1 MREGRKQPHRVSRR
15 DLPRVAF
22 LLAALASCA
31 KDPGPTEVSGAAN
44 CDAMVVAVP
53 STAPGRLLVGYT
65 PYGPNWVTPDFSFV
79 RQHSSII
86 SLHTVVNSKVPWDI
100 FLGDYKSLATYDAD
114 LKRDAPAWRNTLCA
128 LRSQSY
134 PRPIY
139 LSEEFLLDRGKGPHI
154 LPPRLDGTYPA
165 DFSIGVFRPIEVQ
178 RHGKPRRTL
187 PGIWSSSFNRS
198 RSRRS
203 SSLI

>member
-1 MREGRKQPHRVSRR
+1 MAIETAVRR
-15 DLPRVAF
+15 RARWLVVLTLSA
-22 LLAALASCA
+22 CA
-31 KDPGPTEVSGAAN
+31 KDPATTEASASGATTCEARV
-44 CDAMVVAVP
+44 AAVP

-65 PYGPNWVTPDFSFV
+65 PYGPNWVTPDFNFV

-100 FLGDYKSLATYDAD
+100 FLGDYQSLAAYDAD
-114 LKRDAPAWRNTLCA
+114 LQRDAPAWRNTLCT

-139 LSEEFLLDRGKGPHI
+139 LSEEFLLDRGKGTHM

-165 DFSIGVFRPIEVQ
+165 EFLIG
-178 RHGKPRRTL
+178 GMSTY
-187 PGIWSSSFNRS
+187 RS
-198 RSRRS
+198 PAARKAAA
-203 SSLI
+203 

>member
-1 MREGRKQPHRVSRR
+1 MRCGRIESFFLYERPGPNGGYPVPPIATRWLLRFHQP
-15 DLPRVAF
+15 P
-22 LLAALASCA
+22 LAASLSA
-31 KDPGPTEVSGAAN
+31 T
-44 CDAMVVAVP
+44 
-53 STAPGRLLVGYT
+53 T

-79 RQHSSII
+79 RRTASII

-100 FLGDYKSLATYDAD
+100 FLGDYRSLAEYDAD

-165 DFSIGVFRPIEVQ
+165 EFLIG
-178 RHGKPRRTL
+178 
-187 PGIWSSSFNRS
+187 GISTYRS
-198 RSRRS
+198 
-203 SSLI
+203 